1 MSKKTTRSRPTEGEL
16 FAIDPPCG
24 NETNTAEPNHEL
36 DPLFERLA
44 CSTFRSRFRL
54 KADDI
59 LYIKEKGWTT
69 IHRHAADFIR
79 RRLAPACPPND
90 GRQTPMRG
98 HPVFI
103 AQHATACCCRGCLEK
118 WHGIPRGHEL
128 TEEEQRYAVNVI
140 MEWIRRQTEPR
151 DTQSNMP
158 DSPGSHQT

>member
-1 MSKKTTRSRPTEGEL
+1 MQPETNEEAYARMLILLSRSR
-16 FAIDPPCG
+16 
-24 NETNTAEPNHEL
+24 
-36 DPLFERLA
+36 
-44 CSTFRSRFRL
+44 FRSRFHL
-54 KADDI
+54 G
-59 LYIKEKGWTT
+59 IKERQYIFDKGWDT
-69 IHRHAADFIR
+69 IRCHAEDFVAK
-79 RRLAPACPPND
+79 RLAPSVIPND

-158 DSPGSHQT
+158 DSPGSHQP